1 MKVIQY
7 LAISINGHITVGDDG
22 TDWVTPKTIEDFGK
36 LNLGCGVVVMGK
48 RTYEMFGND
57 FPQPDCLNI
66 VMTRDPELLKKQMEG
81 ALFTDKDPMG
91 IVKIAEEKGF
101 KQLFVVGGTQT
112 NTAFLKANLID
123 EVWINI
129 HPIIIGHG
137 KYLFDEVPEISIK
150 NLELRDSKPFDGGQ
164 MLLKYRVKKD

>member
-1 MKVIQY
+1 MKIIQY
-7 LAISINGHITVGDDG
+7 LATSINGHITVGEDG

-36 LNLGCGVVVMGK
+36 LNIECGVVVMGK
-48 RTYEMFGND
+48 RTYEMFGDD

-66 VMTRDPELLKKQMEG
+66 VMTRDAELLKKQMEG
-81 ALFTDKDPMG
+81 GLFTDKDPDG

-112 NTAFLKANLID
+112 NTAFLKDNLID
-123 EVWINI
+123 EIWINI

-137 KYLFDEVPEISIK
+137 KYLFEEVTEISTK
-150 NLELRDSKPFDGGQ
+150 NLELFESQSFDGSQ
-164 MLLKYRVKKD
+164 VLLKYRLTK

>member
-7 LAISINGHITVGDDG
+7 LATSVNGHITVGSDG

-36 LNLGCGVVVMGK
+36 LNLECGVVVMGK

-57 FPQPDCLNI
+57 FPQKDCLNI
-66 VMTRDPELLKKQMEG
+66 VITKDAELLKKEMEG
-81 ALFTDKDPMG
+81 AFFTDKNPNG
-91 IVKIAEEKGF
+91 IIQIAEEKGF
-101 KQLFVVGGTQT
+101 KKLFVVGGTKT
-112 NTAFLKANLID
+112 NTAFLKENLID
-123 EVWINI
+123 EIWINI

-150 NLELRDSKPFDGGQ
+150 ELELFESNPFEGGQ
-164 MLLKYRVKKD
+164 ILLKYKIKK